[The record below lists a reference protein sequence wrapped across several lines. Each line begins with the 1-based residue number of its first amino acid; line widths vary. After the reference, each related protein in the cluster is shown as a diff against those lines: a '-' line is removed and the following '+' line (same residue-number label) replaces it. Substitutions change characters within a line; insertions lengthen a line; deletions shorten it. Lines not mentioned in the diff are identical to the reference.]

1 MKNGVFSENTK
12 FITTAEF
19 ATVAPINVYHLEE
32 EKFEYSHPEE
42 LKNVHIKMKKSFSVC
57 KKAGEKYTLRFTAA
71 DYAKIYINGRFVGQ
85 GPCGGYEFSY
95 YWNQYDVTEYLTDG
109 ENAIVAEVY
118 YQGLINRVWNSG
130 DLRCGFIGE
139 IRDGAG
145 NTALV
150 TDGSWE
156 YVIEK
161 CFTVQRVIGYD
172 TQFMENYDS
181 RVRDGEYTPVF
192 VKENIDYIYAEEPTA
207 NLDIYTVY
215 AVNRRVL
222 PDGAVFLDFGRE
234 IIGTLNITAKGKS
247 GDRVRILCGEETDG
261 SEYGVRYNMRCNCL
275 YEQFWTLDDGE
286 CAFREYDYKGFRYA
300 AIIPCDGAK
309 VEIGS
314 VTVTARNYPMPD
326 GACVLTTDNEILK
339 AVWEL
344 CKNGVR
350 CGSQEV
356 YVDCPTREKGQ
367 YAGDMTVTSSSQ
379 TYLSGDIRLFK
390 KALDNQLQSAFICK
404 GIMATTPGSYM
415 QEIADYSLQ
424 LPILAIRYYELTGDK
439 EYLKKCYD
447 ACVGMLDY
455 FKKYAR
461 PDGLLD
467 HVVGKWNLVD
477 WPENLRDKY
486 DFPLKKPIGKGCHNV
501 INAFYVGAVLQTE
514 QIARVLGVDYTPE
527 GEKLAKAFNAAF
539 YNAEKGLYTDSEYTA
554 HSALHS
560 NVLPL
565 FYGFAPKES
574 EQTICDLIMDKGFVC
589 GVYFSYFT
597 MKALCR
603 AGREMDAYSLIV
615 SEGTQ
620 SWYNMVREGGTACF
634 EAWGKDQKWN
644 TSLCHPWASAPIPL
658 LIEDILPLHPELG
671 RVEHTLK
678 KKYSV

>member
-1 MKNGVFSENTK
+1 MSNSVFSSKTR

-19 ATVAPINVYHLEE
+19 STVAPINYYHREE
-32 EKFEYSHPEE
+32 ERFDYKHPEE
-42 LKNVHIKMKKSFSVC
+42 LKNLHIKMRKSFSL
-57 KKAGEKYTLRFTAA
+57 KKTAGERYTLRFSAA
-71 DYAKIYINGRFVGQ
+71 DYAKIYINGSFVGQ
-85 GPCGGYEFSY
+85 GPAPGYEFSY
-95 YWNQYDVTEYLTDG
+95 YWNGYDVTEFLNDG
-109 ENAIVAEVY
+109 DNLIVAEVY

-139 IRDGAG
+139 IAVGSG
-145 NTALV
+145 ETVLV

-156 YVIEK
+156 YTVEK
-161 CFTVQRVIGYD
+161 CFTVQKVIGYD

-181 RVRDGEYTPVF
+181 RVKDGEYVPVF
-192 VKENIDYIYAEEPTA
+192 VKENIDYIYASEPTA
-207 NLDIYTVY
+207 NLEIYTLD
-215 AVNRRVL
+215 AVNRQDL

-234 IIGTLNITAKGKS
+234 VIGTLNITACGKS
-247 GDRVRILCGEETDG
+247 GDRLRIICGEETDD
-261 SEYGVRYNMRCNCL
+261 SEYKVRYNMRCNCL

-286 CAFREYDYKGFRYA
+286 CSFREYDYKGFRYA
-300 AIIPCDGAK
+300 AVIPCDGADIK
-309 VEIGS
+309 IGEVS
-314 VTVTARNYPMPD
+314 VTARNFPMPD
-326 GACVLTTDNEILK
+326 GACVLTTESEVLN

-367 YAGDMTVTSSSQ
+367 YAGDMTITSASQ
-379 TYLSGDIRLFK
+379 SYLSGDLRLFK

-404 GIMATTPGSYM
+404 GIMATTPGSLM

-424 LPILAIRYYELTGDK
+424 LPILALRYYEFTGDK
-439 EYLKKCYD
+439 EYLRRCYD
-447 ACVGMLDY
+447 VCLGMLDY

-461 PDGLLD
+461 PDGLLEK
-467 HVVGKWNLVD
+467 VTGKWNLVD
-477 WPENLRDKY
+477 WPANLRDNY
-486 DFPLKKPIGKGCHNV
+486 DFPLTKPIGAGCHNV
-501 INAFYVGAVLQTE
+501 INAFYVGAVLQVE
-514 QIARVLGVDYTPE
+514 QIARALGIEYVPE
-527 GEKLAKAFNAAF
+527 GEKLAEAFNAAF
-539 YNAEKGLYTDSEYTA
+539 YRADKGLYTDSELTE
-554 HSALHS
+554 HSTLHS

-565 FYGFAPKES
+565 FYGFAPKEA
-574 EQTICDLIMDKGFVC
+574 EQGICDFIMKKGFVC

-671 RVEHTLK
+671 RVECTLK
-678 KKYSV
+678 KKYKV